1 MMENTQ
7 NLAPN
12 NLDAEEA
19 VISCCLK
26 AEDTTIYE
34 DISQLLNQEDFY
46 LYKHQLIFK
55 SLTNLFDQKLPLDE
69 IHLMEDLKKNNSLD
83 EIGGVGE
90 LLRIQ
95 DRVETTMSSKYFA
108 DIVKEKARLRAM
120 LRSYRIAT
128 EKIERE
134 EDTSELIKEQVD
146 ENLSA
151 LTFVAEKPNDLKDS
165 ADQIKQEFKSMLEG
179 SYETDAIKT
188 GIPHLDDKL
197 GSGGISAGE
206 VVTLSAPTSC
216 GKSALALNVAL
227 KCATASESPCAI
239 FSLEMPQKQIT
250 KRMVQILA
258 GVNIKQI
265 QDKVISEDNMALVD
279 NAIDRLHSLPVY
291 TSHTVRSAKD
301 LGNQLKKLVEKHG
314 VKLAVIDYL
323 QLIPFDSKRMG
334 KAEGIADISHKIKQ
348 IALDLNIGI
357 LLLAQVN
364 REGAKRESGLSLY
377 DLKDSG
383 DIENDAD
390 VVLLMYPKHGDF
402 EDSKQVDKKGC
413 YTELEYKLAKNR
425 EGERGTTGTFK
436 FYHSIGRFY

>member
-1 MMENTQ
+1 MENQTNQ
-7 NLAPN
+7 IPTNI
-12 NLDAEEA
+12 DAEEA
-19 VISCCLK
+19 VIACCLI
-26 AEDTTIYE
+26 ADDTTIYE
-34 DISQLLNQEDFY
+34 DLSQTITHEDFY
-46 LYKHQLIFK
+46 LYKNQLIFK
-55 SLTNLFDQKLPLDE
+55 SLGNLADEKLPLDE
-69 IHLMEDLKKNNSLD
+69 IHLMEDLKRHNFL
-83 EIGGVGE
+83 EEVGGVAE
-90 LLRIQ
+90 LFRIQ
-95 DRVETTMSSKYFA
+95 ERVSTPTSSKYYA
-108 DIVKEKARLRAM
+108 NIVKEKARLRAM

-134 EDTSELIKEQVD
+134 EDDSEMIKEQVD
-146 ENLSA
+146 DSLSS
-151 LTFVAEKPNDLKDS
+151 LTFVEEKPNDLKDTTEEL
-165 ADQIKQEFKSMLEG
+165 KLEFKSMLDG
-179 SYETDAIKT
+179 TYTTDAIKT
-188 GIPHLDDKL
+188 GIPHLDEKL
-197 GSGGISAGE
+197 GNGGISAGE

-227 KCATASESPCAI
+227 KCATANNEPCAI

-250 KRMVQILA
+250 KRMVQVLA

-265 QDKVISEDNMALVD
+265 QDKVISEDNMTLVD
-279 NAIDRLHSLPVY
+279 NAIDRLHGLPVY
-291 TSHTVRSAKD
+291 TSHSVKSAKD
-301 LGNQLKKLVEKHG
+301 LGSQLRKLVEKHG
-314 VKLAVIDYL
+314 VKLAIVDYL
-323 QLIPFDSKRMG
+323 QLIPFSGKMG

-348 IALDLNIGI
+348 IALELNIGI

-390 VVLLMYPKHGDF
+390 VVLLMYPKNGDF
-402 EDSKQVDKKGC
+402 EESKQVDSKGC